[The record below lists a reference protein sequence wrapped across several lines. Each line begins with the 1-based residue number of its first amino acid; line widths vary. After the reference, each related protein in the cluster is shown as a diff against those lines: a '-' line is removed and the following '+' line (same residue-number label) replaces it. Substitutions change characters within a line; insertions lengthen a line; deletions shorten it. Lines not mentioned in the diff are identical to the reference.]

1 VDQTQLAQVVGG
13 VRTGIGAALVVVPGV
28 AGRIWIGPG
37 AASPGAK
44 VLARAVGARDLV
56 LGLRTL
62 ETAGDRERS
71 ALWLHLGFLADAAD
85 MAAAVLAWR
94 QLSPFRRVA
103 VPLVAGG
110 VGLAGYQAWRAVR
123 HGEGEP
129 TAAEVL
135 GQDLTEAGGP
145 SVGPDPD
152 ATPPLGVAGRTP
164 PPGAGASRGEATNGD
179 GQGSGDGTRGA
190 TMELDENRLLSL
202 EEAAEQIGSP
212 PAQVRAMVEEG
223 LLEPEAGTD
232 PPQFRFAVVQ
242 AARLAGG

>member
-1 VDQTQLAQVVGG
+1 VDQTQLAQAVGG
-13 VRTGIGAALVVVPGV
+13 VRTGIGAALVVMPGV

-62 ETAGDRERS
+62 ETSGDRERA

-85 MAAAVLAWR
+85 VAAAVLAWR
-94 QLSPFRRVA
+94 QLSPFRRLA

-110 VGLAGYQAWRAVR
+110 VGLAGYQAWRMVR
-123 HGEGEP
+123 HGDGEP
-129 TAAEVL
+129 SAAEVL
-135 GQDLTEAGGP
+135 GENLTEGGEAA
-145 SVGPDPD
+145 VTAD
-152 ATPPLGVAGRTP
+152 ADGTP
-164 PPGAGASRGEATNGD
+164 PPGEGASGGD
-179 GQGSGDGTRGA
+179 GQTSPAGTGGSPT
-190 TMELDENRLLSL
+190 EIDESRLLSL
-202 EEAAEQIGSP
+202 EEAAEEIGSP
-212 PAQVRAMVEEG
+212 PAQVMAMVEEG

-232 PPQFRFAVVQ
+232 PPQFRFGVVQ

>member
-1 VDQTQLAQVVGG
+1 MAIVLTEVTSWMRSPTLHAPMPLMTTVWLGAMTTPIPSG
-13 VRTGIGAALVVVPGV
+13 TSTFTTGQALMLTPDIV
-28 AGRIWIGPG
+28 
-37 AASPGAK
+37 
-44 VLARAVGARDLV
+44 
-56 LGLRTL
+56 
-62 ETAGDRERS
+62 
-71 ALWLHLGFLADAAD
+71 

-123 HGEGEP
+123 HGESEP

-164 PPGAGASRGEATNGD
+164 PPGAGASRGEATDGD